1 MLLKSFCHRVI
12 AFLLASPALFLLTAS
27 ATWAIPIDNSVAD
40 EPVEAIEAEPLEN
53 SAEDPLAQ
61 INSVSQL
68 SDVQP
73 TDWAFQALQSL
84 VERYNCITG
93 YPDGSYRGNR
103 AMTRYEF
110 AAALNACLNFFTESL
125 GTQPPDQATK
135 EDLATL
141 QKLQDQFVSELTT
154 LRGRIDVLEART
166 IELEGNQFST
176 TTRLNAEIIV
186 AATDT
191 FGDRVGGNSDDTNT
205 FVANRARLNIETSF
219 TGRDLLRTRI
229 EFGNFGNVA
238 EQTGTNMTR
247 LNFDGN
253 FNNDITLPHLLYI
266 TPITPNV
273 AITIGPTGVGYP
285 DITGLLTPPTIAS
298 DSLGIPSKFGEY
310 NPIYRRGG
318 GGGAVN
324 WDINKNLVLTL
335 GYLSGDANIP
345 SPKNGLFN
353 SSYNALA
360 QLAYYGESGAV
371 SVLYSGS
378 YAPSDKVDLT
388 GDTGSFLA
396 RRPFGDNIATSS
408 DSVAIQ
414 GFYRFSPNF
423 QVHAWGVYTH
433 AYANSSGDS
442 NLSDGRGGS
451 VLLNVGKGDS
461 ANIMYGA
468 IGLSFPDVGG
478 EGNLPGILV
487 GLPAR
492 VINSDVRDEPDS
504 SYHIESFYRFQIN
517 DNISITPAF
526 WVVINP
532 ENDSRNETQWIGLIR
547 TGFNF

>member
-1 MLLKSFCHRVI
+1 MLLKSFFHRAR
-12 AFLLASPALFLLTAS
+12 AFLIASPAVFFLTAS
-27 ATWAIPIDNSVAD
+27 ATWAIPIDNNSVVD
-40 EPVEAIEAEPLEN
+40 VPVESEN
-53 SAEDPLAQ
+53 VAEDPLAQ
-61 INSVSQL
+61 IYSVSQL

-84 VERYNCITG
+84 VERYACITG

-110 AAALNACLNFFTESL
+110 AAALNACVRVLTEL
-125 GTQPPDQATK
+125 LVEAPDVVSK
-135 EDLATL
+135 EDLVTL
-141 QKLQDQFVSELTT
+141 QKLLDEFANELITF
-154 LRGRIDVLEART
+154 RGRVDTLEART
-166 IELEGNQFST
+166 AELEANQFST
-176 TTRLNAEIIV
+176 TTKLNAEIIV

-219 TGRDLLRTRI
+219 TGRDLLRTRM
-229 EFGNFGNVA
+229 EFGNFGNIA

-253 FNNDITLPHLLYI
+253 FDNEIILPHLLYI
-266 TPITPNV
+266 TPITSNV

-310 NPIYRRGG
+310 SPIYRRGG

-324 WDINKNLVLTL
+324 WNINKNLVLTV

-408 DSVAIQ
+408 DSIGIQ

-423 QVHAWGVYTH
+423 QIHAWGVYTH
-433 AYANSSGDS
+433 AYANSSGNS

-461 ANIMYGA
+461 ADILYGA

-478 EGNLPGILV
+478 EGNLSGILV

-492 VINSDVRDEPDS
+492 VINSDVRDEQDT

>member
-1 MLLKSFCHRVI
+1 MLLKPFFHRVA
-12 AFLLASPALFLLTAS
+12 AFLLASPAFFFLTSS
-27 ATWAIPIDNSVAD
+27 ATWAIPIDNSVVE
-40 EPVEAIEAEPLEN
+40 EPVESEN
-53 SAEDPLAQ
+53 VAEDPLGQ

-84 VERYNCITG
+84 VERYGCIAG

-110 AAALNACLNFFTESL
+110 AAALNACLNFFTEVL
-125 GTQPPDQATK
+125 VEPPDVVSK
-135 EDLATL
+135 EDLVTL
-141 QKLQDQFVSELTT
+141 QKLLDQFASELLT
-154 LRGRIDVLEART
+154 LRGRVDTLEART
-166 IELEGNQFST
+166 AELEANQFST
-176 TTRLNAEIIV
+176 TTKLNAEIIV

-191 FGDRVGGNSDDTNT
+191 FGDRVGGDGDETQT
-205 FVANRARLNIETSF
+205 FLANRARLNIETSF

-229 EFGNFGNVA
+229 EFGNFGNIA

-253 FNNDITLPHLLYI
+253 FNNDITLPHLLYS
-266 TPITPNV
+266 TPIAPNV

-324 WDINKNLVLTL
+324 WDISKNLVLTV

-345 SPKNGLFN
+345 RPKNGLFN

-371 SVLYSGS
+371 SVLYSRS

-408 DSVAIQ
+408 DSIGIQ
-414 GFYRFSPNF
+414 GFYQFSPNF
-423 QVHAWGVYTH
+423 QIHAWGTYTH
-433 AYANSSGDS
+433 AYANSSGNS
-442 NLSDGRGGS
+442 SLSDGRGGS
-451 VLLNVGKGDS
+451 VLANVGKGDS
-461 ANIMYGA
+461 ADIFYA
-468 IGLSFPDVGG
+468 ALGLSFPDVGG

-492 VINSDVRDEPDS
+492 VISSDVRDEPDS

-532 ENDSRNETQWIGLIR
+532 ENDSSNAMQWVGLIR

>member
-1 MLLKSFCHRVI
+1 MFKCFFHRVRAFLI
-12 AFLLASPALFLLTAS
+12 ASPAFFLLAAS
-27 ATWAIPIDNSVAD
+27 ATWAIPIDHSVAD
-40 EPVEAIEAEPLEN
+40 EPMETIETEASEN
-53 SAEDPLAQ
+53 VAEDPLSQ

-93 YPDGSYRGNR
+93 YPDGSYRGNQ

-110 AAALNACLNFFTESL
+110 AAALNACINVVSELVGTEAPNQVSR
-125 GTQPPDQATK
+125 
-135 EDLATL
+135 EDLVTL
-141 QKLQDQFVSELTT
+141 QKLQDQFANELTT
-154 LRGRIDVLEART
+154 LRGRVDTLEART
-166 IELEGNQFST
+166 TELEATQFST
-176 TTRLNAEIIV
+176 TTKLNAEIIMAV
-186 AATDT
+186 NDT
-191 FGDRVGGNSDDTNT
+191 FGDRVGGDSDDTRT
-205 FVANRARLNIETSF
+205 FFSDRARLNIETSF
-219 TGRDLLRTRI
+219 TGRDLLRTRM
-229 EFGNFGNVA
+229 EFGNFGNIA

-253 FNNDITLPHLLYI
+253 FNNEIILPHLLYI
-266 TPITPNV
+266 TPITPN
-273 AITIGPTGVGYP
+273 ITLTIGPTGVGYP
-285 DITGLLTPPTIAS
+285 DITGLLTPATIAS

-310 NPIYRRGG
+310 SPIYRRGG

-324 WDINKNLVLTL
+324 WDISKNLVLTV
-335 GYLSGDANIP
+335 GYLSGNANIP
-345 SPKNGLFN
+345 RPKNGIFN

-360 QLAYYGESGAV
+360 QLAYYGKSGGV
-371 SVLYSGS
+371 SILYSGS

-408 DSVAIQ
+408 DSLGIQ

-517 DNISITPAF
+517 DNIAITPAF

-532 ENDSRNETQWIGLIR
+532 ENDSRNDTQWVGLIR